1 MDERGEHGVAEILQD
16 LRALSPDRREEGRA
30 NRVNQLVGRMP
41 LRGRPRHGSH
51 GTRVDGWRHWGPY
64 ATPRPYRLWSRG
76 DEVAK
81 VVELAPVF
89 GGIGRGITR

>member
-89 GGIGRGITR
+89 GGIGCGITR